1 MKLIFQNLTK
11 ETTKLNSPLIPLT
24 KKDIKTNRVRFNNY
38 IFYVLFLTGL
48 LLLMSTQVSQ
58 AIDNE
63 ITRRTMSGLKGIN
76 ITVEELQPSILK
88 YAQKTGLTR
97 EQIQKDVEIK
107 LKSTGIKIFAL
118 SEWLNAPGRPM
129 LYINVN
135 THEFDKYLY
144 AYDIKLEF
152 RQVVFLEANPSIKTM
167 AVCWST
173 NMTGI
178 ANIGT
183 LNSIRSN
190 IGKMTDIFIEAYRS
204 ANTEKRD

>member
-1 MKLIFQNLTK
+1 MKPILQNLMQ
-11 ETTKLNSPLIPLT
+11 ETTKLNSFHVHLT
-24 KKDIKTNRVRFNNY
+24 KRKIETNRLKFNNC
-38 IFYVLFLTGL
+38 IFYVLFATGL
-48 LLLMSTQVSQ
+48 FLIMSAQVTH

-63 ITRRTMSGLKGIN
+63 ITRRTISGLKGVN
-76 ITVEELQPSILK
+76 ITVEELQPNILK
-88 YAQKTGLTR
+88 YAQKTGFTK

-107 LKSTGIKIFAL
+107 LKSIGIKVFAL
-118 SEWLNAPGRPM
+118 NEWLNAPGRPM

-144 AYDIKLEF
+144 AYDIKFEL

-183 LNSIRSN
+183 LNSIRNN

-204 ANTEKRD
+204 ANSEKRD